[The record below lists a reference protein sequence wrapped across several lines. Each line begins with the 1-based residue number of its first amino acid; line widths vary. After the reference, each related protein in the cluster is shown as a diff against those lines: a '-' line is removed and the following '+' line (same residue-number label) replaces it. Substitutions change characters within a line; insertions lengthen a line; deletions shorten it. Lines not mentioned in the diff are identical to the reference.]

1 MSNKKDSISVEL
13 NKAVQEAEKHNSWFS
28 NSNILNALSYWENK
42 LNKNVLDAWINQYNF
57 VNQNSKVVIIM
68 AGNFP
73 MAGFHDLISVII
85 SGNNAIIK
93 PSSDD
98 KILIE
103 FFVSYLN
110 KEFPETKKLVKIVYD
125 KLTDFDKVI
134 ATGSNNTFKYFEYYF
149 REKKSL
155 LRKNR
160 TSLAVLSGNESN
172 DELRLLSDDVF
183 MYFGLGCRNVSKIFI
198 PKNYDLT
205 KLNSSFN
212 NYKHI
217 INHHKY
223 SNNYNYQKT
232 IKLMNNEEFIDGGHF
247 ILSESENYAPPIS
260 IIYYEY
266 YTDIQEVNNKIM
278 SKNNDIQCVV
288 SNLKIK
294 NSIGFGDAQK
304 PKLNQYAD
312 KIDTL
317 KFLLTSS

>member
-1 MSNKKDSISVEL
+1 MSNKNDPISVEL
-13 NKAVQEAEKHNSWFS
+13 NKAVQEAEKYNSWFS
-28 NSNILNALSYWENK
+28 KSNILNALGYWGNK
-42 LNKNVLDAWINQYNF
+42 LTKNILESWIKEYNF
-57 VNQNSKVVIIM
+57 NNQNLKVAIIM

-73 MAGFHDLISVII
+73 LAGFHDLISVII
-85 SGNNAIIK
+85 SGNSAIIK

-103 FFVSYLN
+103 FFVNFLH
-110 KEFPETKKLVKIVYD
+110 KEFPETNEIVKIFFHKLV
-125 KLTDFDKVI
+125 DFDIVI

-160 TSLAVLSGNESN
+160 TSIAVLSGNETN

-183 MYFGLGCRNVSKIFI
+183 MYFGLGCRNISKIFI
-198 PKNYDLT
+198 PINYDLT
-205 KLNSSFN
+205 KLSTSFN

-232 IKLMNNEEFIDGGHF
+232 IKLINNEEFLDGGHF

-260 IIYYEY
+260 IIYFEY
-266 YTDIQEVNNKIM
+266 YANIQQVKNKIM
-278 SKNNDIQCVV
+278 FKKNEIQCIV

-312 KIDTL
+312 NIDTL

>member
-1 MSNKKDSISVEL
+1 MSNKNDSISIEL
-13 NKAVQEAEKHNSWFS
+13 NEAVQEAEKHNSWFS
-28 NSNILNALSYWENK
+28 KSNILNALEYWKNK
-42 LNKNVLDAWINQYNF
+42 LTKNILDEWIKEYDFN
-57 VNQNSKVVIIM
+57 NQNSKVAIIM

-73 MAGFHDLISVII
+73 LAGFHDLVSVII

-103 FFVSYLN
+103 FFVSYLH
-110 KEFPETKKLVKIVYD
+110 KEFAETNKIVKIVFD
-125 KLTDFDKVI
+125 KLVDFDKVI

-160 TSLAVLSGNESN
+160 TSLAVLSGNETD

-183 MYFGLGCRNVSKIFI
+183 MYFGLGCRNISKIFI
-198 PKNYDLT
+198 PINYDLT
-205 KLNSSFN
+205 KLSTIFN

-232 IKLMNNEEFIDGGHF
+232 IKLMNNEGFIDGGHF

-260 IIYYEY
+260 IIYFEY
-266 YTDIQEVNNKIM
+266 YTDIKEVNKKIM
-278 SKNNDIQCVV
+278 SKNNDIQCIV

-294 NSIGFGDAQK
+294 NSIGFGHAQK

-312 KIDTL
+312 NIDTL
-317 KFLLTSS
+317 KFLLTTS